1 MSLLLL
7 LLQTIRAVIAYF
19 QKKAKATG
27 NKIAQY
33 ALCCCQC
40 CFWCLEKCMKFLN
53 KNAYIQTALFSTSFC
68 KSSRE
73 AFYLIARNI
82 ARVGAV
88 GVISEFV
95 IIIMKLVICL
105 ATMGATYLGM
115 KAKVC
120 FSRYF
125 TVTLQQ
131 LHSWQLQS
139 IVAIDASSSEVHC
152 VLCAAHCAAC
162 LAHSR
167 MVLATTQQLIL
178 QTIRCSQHNAINY
191 VLTQP
196 LLLSTCYTPVSHE
209 HMNTHTHTD

>member
-1 MSLLLL
+1 VTNAATQSACITTTTAITAGIAT
-7 LLQTIRAVIAYF
+7 QTIRAIIAYF

-95 IIIMKLVICL
+95 IMIMKLVICL

-115 KAKVC
+115 REKVC
-120 FSRYF
+120 VSSYSVCSYIYRYF
-125 TVTLQQ
+125 HKSYIGGSYGDGSYCRCCCEQRLMRAVRCA
-131 LHSWQLQS
+131 
-139 IVAIDASSSEVHC
+139 VAHVD
-152 VLCAAHCAAC
+152 
-162 LAHSR
+162 
-167 MVLATTQQLIL
+167 M
-178 QTIRCSQHNAINY
+178 
-191 VLTQP
+191 
-196 LLLSTCYTPVSHE
+196 
-209 HMNTHTHTD
+209 